1 MAATRNKKV
10 RETLIVLTWILLVCA
25 GEEEVRRSHGIRQT
39 QYTRDMCDDGKTSI
53 ALDLQG
59 IKYDCEAKMHSPVYA
74 EMSPS
79 RSNCSTPKEPLHK
92 CMRDRIT
99 YTQRIPHSGMHR
111 PKWAK
116 YGTYKYLP
124 PQRWLHNIEHGAVVA
139 LYDPCAPQTQVD
151 VLKQTVRRCLRK
163 HIITPYTKLTHTYPF
178 ALSAW
183 GCTLEMAHI
192 NVTEVQGW
200 IVQHALQSG
209 EESRETKDGQYSH
222 WLLQAADVVSDLQE
236 SVICPDIQTTSATA
250 ITQQTNTTQHTELAD
265 TAVQVHVGS
274 GSQHSE
280 PDTST
285 ALSVGPTEG
294 SSARLTGDRKLLV
307 TDSGFIKNM
316 VMSKQGKLLTASTP
330 ARKQSSLLVPQMA
343 SSRVT
348 AQETGAYRSLT
359 SVNSYT
365 ANVPHS
371 VTVQNSSPKTADQ
384 TQQMSTMYQTQE
396 LPSNMMTQRTP
407 YRHSHQVNQS
417 VMTNALEG
425 FHQDQA
431 YWALGSLVFLL
442 GLLSGAV
449 YHTKLWRK
457 KVQGE
462 MFKQV
467 ETVKDWEQAPK
478 EKLSIPGLI
487 RKKFDLLRQKTTRYH
502 LLNQQEVLYNAM
514 FSESDVD
521 SDNQ

>member
-1 MAATRNKKV
+1 MVGTRKKV
-10 RETLIVLTWILLVCA
+10 GGIFLVLPLLLFVCV
-25 GEEEVRRSHGIRQT
+25 GEEDVRRRHVVHERDDVNVRHAQN
-39 QYTRDMCDDGKTSI
+39 TRDVCDDGKTDI
-53 ALDLQG
+53 AVDLEG
-59 IKYDCEAKMHSPVYA
+59 IKYECEDEQPFPVYGD
-74 EMSPS
+74 MSPS
-79 RSNCSTPKEPLHK
+79 RSNCSEPKEPMHK

-111 PKWAK
+111 PKWAR

-139 LYDPCAPQTQVD
+139 LYDPCAPGTQVA

-163 HIITPYTKLTHTYPF
+163 HIITPYTQLTHTYPF

-200 IVQHALQSG
+200 IMEHALQSG
-209 EESRETKDGQYSH
+209 EESRETRDGQYSH
-222 WLLQAADVVSDLQE
+222 WLLQPADIVSDQQE
-236 SVICPDIQTTSATA
+236 SDICPDIETTSTTA
-250 ITQQTNTTQHTELAD
+250 VTQQQHTNSTQYTEVRD
-265 TAVQVHVGS
+265 TDVQVHMGS
-274 GSQHSE
+274 GSSE
-280 PDTST
+280 PHT

-294 SSARLTGDRKLLV
+294 SSEILPGDRRLV
-307 TDSGFIKNM
+307 TDSQFVKNM
-316 VMSKQGKLLTASTP
+316 VMSKRGKPLTLSTTV
-330 ARKQSSLLVPQMA
+330 RKQFSLHVPQMA

-348 AQETGAYRSLT
+348 TQVTDT
-359 SVNSYT
+359 SSASGSGNGQ
-365 ANVPHS
+365 HS
-371 VTVQNSSPKTADQ
+371 GTVQKTSSPVQ
-384 TQQMSTMYQTQE
+384 TQQTSTLSRTQK
-396 LPSNMMTQRTP
+396 LPADKVYVTQRTP
-407 YRHSHQVNQS
+407 HSHQVNQS
-417 VMTNALEG
+417 VTTNALEG

-442 GLLSGAV
+442 GLLAGAV

-514 FSESDVD
+514 FSDGD
-521 SDNQ
+521 SDGDRQ